1 MKTLKQFLET
11 IDEWNGSVNLTE
23 LKSIYESTKIQD
35 SLLHYNTINESYRD
49 IVENMSDDD
58 IVILARPK
66 KALYQNDVD
75 KIKKQVEKKTFTLED
90 SVINVRKNISNGFQ
104 NKLEFVLEDGSKVLM
119 DKGTLDILKENN
131 INPINITNKNK
142 IFSVISEIL
151 ED

>member
-1 MKTLKQFLET
+1 MKSLKQFKESL
-11 IDEWNGSVNLTE
+11 DQWNGNVNLTK

-35 SLLHYNTINESYRD
+35 SLLHYNTINESYQD

-66 KALYQNDVD
+66 KPLYQNDVD
-75 KIKKQVEKKTFTLED
+75 KIKEQVEKKTFSLEE
-90 SVINVRKNISNGFQ
+90 SVINVRKNISDVLQ
-104 NKLEFVLEDGSKVLM
+104 NKFEFVLEDGSKVLV

-131 INPINITNKNK
+131 IDPINITNKNK

>member
-35 SLLHYNTINESYRD
+35 SLLHYNTINESHRD

-66 KALYQNDVD
+66 KPLYQNDVD

-90 SVINVRKNISNGFQ
+90 SVINVRKNISDGFQ

-131 INPINITNKNK
+131 INPTNITSKNK

>member
-1 MKTLKQFLET
+1 MKSLKQFKESL
-11 IDEWNGSVNLTE
+11 DQWNGSVNLTE
-23 LKSIYESTKIQD
+23 LKYIYESTKIQD
-35 SLLHYNTINESYRD
+35 SLLHYNTINESYQD

-66 KALYQNDVD
+66 RPLYQNDVD
-75 KIKKQVEKKTFTLED
+75 KIKEQVEKKTFSLDEN
-90 SVINVRKNISNGFQ
+90 VINVRKNISDVLQ
-104 NKLEFVLEDGSKVLM
+104 NKFEFVLEDGSKVLV
-119 DKGTLDILKENN
+119 DKGTLNILKENN